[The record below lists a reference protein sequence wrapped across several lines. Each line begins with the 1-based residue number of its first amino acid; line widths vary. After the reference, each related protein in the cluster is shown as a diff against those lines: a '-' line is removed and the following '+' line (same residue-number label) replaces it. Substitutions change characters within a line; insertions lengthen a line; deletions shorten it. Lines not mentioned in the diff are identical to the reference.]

1 MTRRAVTAQHPTYGP
16 NHTTTRPIQATM
28 SRPGG
33 IGCVLAALLWV
44 VFSPDYLVFIVS
56 AAIPLAVATLG
67 LLVLQGWARELSL
80 ATAGLFATAVYWFG
94 YLNRQ
99 DNLGKGIPWVLAALL
114 TIAVIAAVM
123 GVIAGVSM
131 RLPAIYVV
139 VLSLG
144 VQTTLE
150 RVVFTQGNLSG
161 GVSGGTERQ
170 QPIYN
175 PRPFFFGLDLH
186 GDTAFYLF
194 LLSWLVLVLGLL
206 VRLRHSP
213 AGLAMFLSGD
223 DRQAASAVGISPF
236 RHRLAAYLLSGTLT
250 AVGGILA
257 CWLYINPPV
266 FFGYLAPTSLLMLA
280 IPVLAGLD
288 SIAWVVG
295 IAIVFQVLPV
305 QLESWRINTF
315 LMAGVGL
322 LAGAALGSRGVG
334 GRVQDLTRRLRGGD
348 RATRTTRSRPDAATL
363 RRSQGL
369 AGESLPE
376 PANGNRTAARA
387 EALAVLEGWLP
398 ARSDHFD
405 AIRADGIRVRLGGVQ
420 ALDGATVHV
429 PNGAM
434 VGLIGPN
441 GAGKTTLF
449 DVISGNRPADEGRVE
464 LFGTDVTRVPAWRRA
479 RLGMARTFQSSRVI
493 EDLTVADNLLVGSRQ
508 RIGAGTARFLLGS
521 SLAWASLREA
531 EQAAWA
537 AAVVLDIDRYWD
549 ERAGTLEF
557 SARRRVEIA
566 RCLVSGPR
574 LLLLDEPA
582 AGLDPT
588 SSTALLS
595 LLRSL
600 HDDLGLT
607 VLLVEHYV
615 KAVLDSCEIV
625 HVLAEGIV
633 IATGSPSAIL
643 ADPLVRE
650 RYLGT
655 RLTYAPAVEPQPS
668 TT

>member
-1 MTRRAVTAQHPTYGP
+1 VRSA
-16 NHTTTRPIQATM
+16 M

-33 IGCVLAALLWV
+33 IASVLAALLWV
-44 VFSPDYLVFIVS
+44 AVAPDYLIFTVS
-56 AAIPLAVATLG
+56 CGIPLAVAALG
-67 LLVLQGWARELSL
+67 LLVLQGWAREISL
-80 ATAGLFATAVYWFG
+80 ATAGLFATAMYWFG

-99 DNLGKGIPWVLAALL
+99 DNVGKGIPWVLAALL
-114 TIAVIAAVM
+114 TIAVIGGLMAA
-123 GVIAGVSM
+123 IASVSV
-131 RLPAIYVV
+131 RLPAIYLI
-139 VLSLG
+139 VLTLG

-150 RVVFTQGNLSG
+150 RVVFSQGNLSG
-161 GVSGGTERQ
+161 GISGGTERQ
-170 QPIYN
+170 EPIYN
-175 PRPFFFGLDLH
+175 PRPWFLGLDLRS
-186 GDTAFYLF
+186 DTAFYLF
-194 LLSWLVLVLGLL
+194 LLAWLVVLLALL

-223 DRQAASAVGISPF
+223 DRQAASAVGISPL
-236 RHRLAAYLLSGTLT
+236 RYRLAAYSLSGTLA

-266 FFGYLAPTSLLMLA
+266 FVDYLAPTSLLMLA

-295 IAIVFQVLPV
+295 MAVAFQVIPV

-315 LMAGVGL
+315 IEAGVGL
-322 LAGAALGSRGVG
+322 LLGAALGSRGVG
-334 GRVQDLTRRLRGGD
+334 GRFEDLTHRVRRGN
-348 RATRTTRSRPDAATL
+348 RATRTGRGDPDVQAL
-363 RRSQGL
+363 RNSDGL
-369 AGESLPE
+369 AGGAPSEVGSS
-376 PANGNRTAARA
+376 TARGD
-387 EALAVLEGWLP
+387 ALAVLHQWLP
-398 ARSDHFD
+398 PKSDHLD
-405 AIRADGIRVRLGGVQ
+405 AIHATGIRVRLGGVL
-420 ALDGATVHV
+420 ALDGATVRV

-464 LFGTDVTRVPAWRRA
+464 LFGTDVTRILAWRRS

-493 EDLTVADNLLVGSRQ
+493 EELTVADNLLAGARQ
-508 RIGAGTARFLLGS
+508 RIDSGTLAFLLGS
-521 SLAWASLREA
+521 KSAWARLREA

-537 AAVVLDIDRYWD
+537 AAVLLGIDRYWD

-557 SARRRVEIA
+557 SARRRIEIA

-588 SSTALLS
+588 SSTALLR

-600 HDDLGLT
+600 HEDLGLT

-615 KAVLDSCEIV
+615 KAVLDSCDIV
-625 HVLAEGIV
+625 HVLAEGAV
-633 IATGSPSAIL
+633 IATGSPANI
-643 ADPLVRE
+643 ARNPVVRD

-655 RLTYAPAVEPQPS
+655 RLTYTPDPAPQPS
-668 TT
+668 AT